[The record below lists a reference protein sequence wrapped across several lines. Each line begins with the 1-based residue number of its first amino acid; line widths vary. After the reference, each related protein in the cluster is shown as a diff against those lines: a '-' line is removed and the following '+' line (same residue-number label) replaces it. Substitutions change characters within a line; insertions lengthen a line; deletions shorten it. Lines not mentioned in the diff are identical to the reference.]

1 MRWIEGIT
9 KYMYSVRSSKYTIVY
24 LNIYC
29 IPYDNF
35 HS

>member
-9 KYMYSVRSSKYTIVY
+9 KYMYSVRSSKYTIVF